1 MLASVWVGIG
11 GARRSTSSRRRKRLW
26 GDGAAATRTYL
37 RARPTGT
44 SNQKGRS
51 MAVIEV
57 RGLTKRFGPV
67 LAVDRLSF
75 EVDRGTVVGFLGPN
89 GAGKTTTLRALLGLV
104 RPTAGTA
111 TIHGRAYCDLPD
123 PLRHVGAVLEASSF
137 YPSRRARNHLRV
149 QAMAGVLDPARVEE
163 VLELVGLER
172 DARRQVGGFSLG
184 MRQRLGIATAMLG
197 DPEVLILDEPANGLD
212 PEGVRWLRELVR
224 GLAEQGRT
232 ILVSSHI
239 LAEVAQTVDS
249 VVIIDHGRL
258 VAQSSLEELTSG
270 ARRVVRV
277 RTPRAQDLANA
288 LDHDGVRVER
298 VASYRLEITGASSEQ
313 LGVLATA
320 AGLTALATILGAAR
334 AGGSGHMAPPPLDT
348 AAGLTAMLTRN
359 GLGMLMAAVFG
370 VTVSSGEFRH
380 GTATTTYL
388 GIPGRVRVLIAKA
401 IVAAGFG
408 LLFGLVAAGL
418 TTGITLAFVA
428 AKGYPVALGWGTI
441 ARFAA
446 GAILG
451 SGLLAAVG
459 VGLGS
464 LLRGQLAAIVTVF
477 AWGFVVEQLI
487 GGLFDS
493 AQPYLPYTAA
503 TTMAG
508 ATLGGGTSA
517 LPFAAAAALVAGVAA
532 LLSAVA
538 AQTTVQRDVA

>member
-26 GDGAAATRTYL
+26 GDGAAAARTYL

-111 TIHGRAYCDLPD
+111 TIHGRAYGDLPD

-149 QAMAGVLDPARVEE
+149 QAMAGDLDPARVEE

-224 GLAEQGRT
+224 GLAE
-232 ILVSSHI
+232 L
-239 LAEVAQTVDS
+239 AQTVDS

-298 VASYRLEITGASSEQ
+298 VASDRLEITGASSEQ
-313 LGVLATA
+313 VGVLAAQLAIPILESTTEA
-320 AGLTALATILGAAR
+320 ANLE
-334 AGGSGHMAPPPLDT
+334 D
-348 AAGLTAMLTRN
+348 
-359 GLGMLMAAVFG
+359 VF
-370 VTVSSGEFRH
+370 FQL
-380 GTATTTYL
+380 TATTTEAE
-388 GIPGRVRVLIAKA
+388 GPR
-401 IVAAGFG
+401 
-408 LLFGLVAAGL
+408 
-418 TTGITLAFVA
+418 
-428 AKGYPVALGWGTI
+428 
-441 ARFAA
+441 
-446 GAILG
+446 
-451 SGLLAAVG
+451 
-459 VGLGS
+459 
-464 LLRGQLAAIVTVF
+464 
-477 AWGFVVEQLI
+477 
-487 GGLFDS
+487 
-493 AQPYLPYTAA
+493 
-503 TTMAG
+503 
-508 ATLGGGTSA
+508 
-517 LPFAAAAALVAGVAA
+517 
-532 LLSAVA
+532 
-538 AQTTVQRDVA
+538 